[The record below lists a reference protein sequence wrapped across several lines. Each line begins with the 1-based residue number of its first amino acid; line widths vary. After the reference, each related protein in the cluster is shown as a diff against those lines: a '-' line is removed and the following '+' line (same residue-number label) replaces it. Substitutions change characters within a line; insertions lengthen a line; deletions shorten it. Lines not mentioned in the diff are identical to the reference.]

1 MARDTGCVDMRTGQR
16 KSGSGVTEIGRGPS
30 TGRVTISTRVAEI
43 RLHMVGV
50 AGRIEII
57 LVTRIAVDRRA
68 RVSGCMAGGAG
79 GIDMFSCQRK
89 SRVGVVEGRR
99 RPAIGRMADGAILT
113 ECLRDMI
120 RVGDRL
126 VVGLMAIVASGRSTR
141 KACAMARRTE
151 QRSVLSCQCESGVAM
166 VK

>member
-1 MARDTGCVDMRTGQR
+1 MRTGQR
-16 KSGSGVTEIGRGPS
+16 KSGSGVTEIGRGPAA
-30 TGRVTISTRVAEI
+30 GRVTISTRVAEI

-99 RPAIGRMADGAILT
+99 RPAIRRVADRAVLT
-113 ECLRDMI
+113 ECLRDVV
-120 RVGDRL
+120 RVGDGL
-126 VVGLMAIVASGRSTR
+126 VIGLVAAIAVHRCSRETGAVTRGAEYRGVLPREDKPGTGMVEGRWIP
-141 KACAMARRTE
+141 
-151 QRSVLSCQCESGVAM
+151 
-166 VK
+166 